1 MKKILLSMGALLVL
15 LVVLAI
21 LLPFIIDLNKYQDRY
36 RPLIEDALNRKVSL
50 TDMRL
55 TILPRLGVRI
65 AGFTVMDDPTFSA
78 GAFASLT
85 ALDVG
90 VKLLPL
96 LTGRV
101 EVEEITLQDPVITVI
116 KNRQG
121 VLNVSTFG
129 ATRPP
134 KPEIRDHHSRLPLPR
149 KGPCER

>member
-1 MKKILLSMGALLVL
+1 MKKILLGMGALLVL

-65 AGFTVMDDPTFSA
+65 AGFTVMDDSAFSA

-121 VLNVSTFG
+121 VLNVSTLG
-129 ATRPP
+129 ATRASRRFASH
-134 KPEIRDHHSRLPLPR
+134 KSRLPLPR